1 MPFVFDIV
9 LILNEL
15 QMQGGFILHAIHISG
30 TSMIEE
36 AVYGLYIS
44 NNLVGMMQ
52 GLNTFQFNRYAEA
65 GCKDQWGCNH
75 NLGPG

>member
-15 QMQGGFILHAIHISG
+15 QMQGGFILHSIHISG

-44 NNLVGMMQ
+44 NNLVGMIQ
-52 GLNTFQFNRYAEA
+52 GLNTFQFYPLR
-65 GCKDQWGCNH
+65 
-75 NLGPG
+75 